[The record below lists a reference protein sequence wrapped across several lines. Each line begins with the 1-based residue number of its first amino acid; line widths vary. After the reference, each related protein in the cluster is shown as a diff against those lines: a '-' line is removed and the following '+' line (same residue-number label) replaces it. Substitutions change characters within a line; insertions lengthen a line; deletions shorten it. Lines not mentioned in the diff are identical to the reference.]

1 MRSPGRTSRDNVGKA
16 RGEAITRGRSFHP
29 VCARCPVAQ
38 AIVLP
43 RRRMEP
49 VFRRAFNSAFG
60 PDTYADFM
68 QRFEKRV
75 GTSIAYRV
83 AETPLFLPENLRA
96 YLARSA
102 TEIVQQIS
110 RPEVIAK
117 MKKAIPAHVD
127 TPGMDHLPNCVQVDF
142 AIVRGPTGELEGH
155 VVELQAFPSLYALM
169 VAQTDV
175 MAEVMKE
182 MPGLD
187 RNWSIYFGGLNR
199 EQFLDRLRHV
209 VLAGEDPSS
218 VVLLD
223 IDPPNQK
230 TYPDF
235 LITKEFV
242 GIDPVCPTTL
252 IKDGRRL
259 FRKVDGK
266 LVQVR
271 RIYNRVVFDELE
283 VRKIQLPFDYR
294 DELDITWVSHPNWYW
309 TWSKYT
315 LPYIDHPAVP
325 RARYLSD
332 ITETPA
338 DLERYVLKPLFS
350 FAGSGVKVDPTP
362 EDVRSVPDEQRSGW
376 LLQEKITYEPG
387 LVMPDGNGV
396 KAEVR
401 MMFLRAPE
409 EDSPRLALNLVRLS
423 RGKMLG
429 VDQNKNFTWV
439 GGSIGIWPTD

>member
-1 MRSPGRTSRDNVGKA
+1 MDSA
-16 RGEAITRGRSFHP
+16 
-29 VCARCPVAQ
+29 
-38 AIVLP
+38 L
-43 RRRMEP
+43 
-49 VFRRAFNSAFG
+49 RRAYNAAFG
-60 PDTYADFM
+60 PDTYADYM
-68 QRFEKRV
+68 RRLEKRV
-75 GTSIAYRV
+75 GARIPFRV
-83 AETPLFLPENLRA
+83 AETPLFLPPELRD

-102 TEIVQQIS
+102 REIVEQIS
-110 RPEVIAK
+110 RPHVIEK
-117 MKKAIPAHVD
+117 MKGAIPARLD
-127 TPGMDHLPNCVQVDF
+127 APGMDHLPNCVQVDF
-142 AIVRGPTGELEGH
+142 AIVRGPSGQLEGR

-169 VAQTDV
+169 VIQSDV
-175 MAEVMKE
+175 MAEVMRS

-187 RNWSIYFGGLNR
+187 RKWSIYFGGLDR
-199 EQFLDRLRHV
+199 DSFVARLRRT
-209 VLAGEDPSS
+209 VLGGEEPEN

-235 LITKEFV
+235 LATKELV
-242 GIDPVCPTTL
+242 GIDAVCPTAL
-252 IKDGRRL
+252 VREGRRL

-283 VRKIQLPFDYR
+283 ARRIELPFRYTE
-294 DELDITWVSHPNWYW
+294 ELDITWCSHPNWYW

-332 ITETPA
+332 ITEPPS

-350 FAGSGVKVDPTP
+350 FAGGGVKVDVHP
-362 EDVRSVPDEQRSGW
+362 EDLAHVPVDERPGW

-387 LVMPDGNGV
+387 LPMPDGSGV
-396 KAEVR
+396 KGEVR
-401 MMFLRAPE
+401 MMFLRAPDE
-409 EDSPRLALNLVRLS
+409 PAPQLVLNLVRLS

-429 VDQNKNFTWV
+429 VDQNKDLTWV
-439 GGSIGIWPTD
+439 GGTVGLWPVD